1 MFRARKNWK
10 TLQTKSRKRKIPLR
24 IIKIHTKKL
33 SNLQPKQEDQEA
45 RTREILNKFDKK
57 FPKAI
62 VQGQVDEF
70 RHLARDL
77 FSEGAYLEVINY
89 YNLAAFIF
97 LKFGFPDEALDFSND
112 AKLLQNLVEA
122 RQVKLE
128 LLTGAFENRNVPIIQ
143 TVYEDL
149 IEISQKL
156 NDFASVDR
164 YQSQL
169 ERLQHSQFDL
179 RVLNLKP
186 ENGLTL
192 NEETCSSND
201 FEIDQLKQ
209 KQLRLGQRAHLLEKR
224 ALFNAAAFHYKQC
237 REISTQLANMGL
249 EYERENIDRFQKEQD
264 RCAKH
269 DVMDDVRKIV
279 ELGGG

>member
-1 MFRARKNWK
+1 VFKAGKNWK

-24 IIKIHTKKL
+24 IIKAHSKKL
-33 SNLQPKQEDQEA
+33 SNLQPNQEDQEA
-45 RTREILNKFDKK
+45 RMKEILNKFDRK

-62 VQGQVDEF
+62 VQGQMDEF
-70 RHLARDL
+70 RKLARDL
-77 FSEGAYLEVINY
+77 FAEGAYLEVINY

-128 LLTGAFENRNVPIIQ
+128 LLTGVLENRNVPMIQ

-179 RVLNLKP
+179 SVLNLRP
-186 ENGLTL
+186 EMGLSPT
-192 NEETCSSND
+192 EEACSSND

-209 KQLRLGQRAHLLEKR
+209 KQLRLEQRAYLMEKK
-224 ALFNAAAFHYKQC
+224 ALFKAAAFHYKQC

-249 EYERENIDRFQKEQD
+249 EFERENIDKFQREQD

-269 DVMDDVRKIV
+269 DIMDDVRKIV
-279 ELGGG
+279 ELGG

>member
-1 MFRARKNWK
+1 MFGSGKNWK
-10 TLQTKSRKRKIPLR
+10 TLQKKSRKRKIPFR
-24 IIKIHTKKL
+24 VIKVHTKKL
-33 SNLQPKQEDQEA
+33 SKFQPNQEEQEA
-45 RTREILNKFDKK
+45 RMKEILNKFDRK

-62 VQGQVDEF
+62 VQGQVEEF
-70 RHLARDL
+70 HHLARDL
-77 FSEGAYLEVINY
+77 FAEGAYLEVIKY

-122 RQVKLE
+122 RQMKLE
-128 LLTGAFENRNVPIIQ
+128 LLTGVFENRNVPMIQ

-149 IEISQKL
+149 IELSQKL
-156 NDFASVDR
+156 NDFVSVDH

-179 RVLNLKP
+179 SVLNLRP
-186 ENGLTL
+186 EIGLSPT
-192 NEETCSSND
+192 EETCRSND

-209 KQLRLGQRAHLLEKR
+209 KQLRFEQRAHLMEKR
-224 ALFNAAAFHYKQC
+224 SLFKAAAFHYKQC
-237 REISTQLANMGL
+237 REISTQLAHMGL
-249 EYERENIDRFQKEQD
+249 EYERKNIDKFQREQD

-269 DVMDDVRKIV
+269 DIMDDVRKIV
-279 ELGGG
+279 ELGG